1 MIVYVS
7 IYLSRPHPIIR
18 SQHPKWSQMGFPRT
32 MTREQF
38 VDACMLA
45 GTEYCLT
52 FPYLQVDQADHRSL
66 TFVLLVL
73 IGLEMFPQ
81 STITTI
87 VAWFLS
93 HYFSIISY
101 HIISISIS
109 YPCFSSVKSTSVG
122 WFFHRPLEVMRF
134 NFDVESQLG
143 TTFRLG
149 CFNHKIWGFPV
160 KFPLNQSIDK

>member
-1 MIVYVS
+1 
-7 IYLSRPHPIIR
+7 
-18 SQHPKWSQMGFPRT
+18 

-52 FPYLQVDQADHRSL
+52 FPYLQVDQAEKKRSL
-66 TFVLLVL
+66 TFVVLVL

-81 STITTI
+81 STITPI

-101 HIISISIS
+101 HIHIHIHIHV
-109 YPCFSSVKSTSVG
+109 F
-122 WFFHRPLEVMRF
+122 L
-134 NFDVESQLG
+134 Q
-143 TTFRLG
+143 
-149 CFNHKIWGFPV
+149 
-160 KFPLNQSIDK
+160 

>member
-1 MIVYVS
+1 
-7 IYLSRPHPIIR
+7 
-18 SQHPKWSQMGFPRT
+18 MGFPRT

-52 FPYLQVDQADHRSL
+52 FPYLQVDQAEKKRSL
-66 TFVLLVL
+66 TFVVLVL

-81 STITTI
+81 STITPI

-109 YPCFSSVKSTSVG
+109 ISYPYPCFSSVKSTYVG
-122 WFFHRPLEVMRF
+122 WFFHRPGR
-134 NFDVESQLG
+134 
-143 TTFRLG
+143 
-149 CFNHKIWGFPV
+149 
-160 KFPLNQSIDK
+160 